1 VLGEGEGWM
10 VEVVEGDV
18 FRGPHETGADSL
30 IPGGVDGSRGMFMGQ
45 SRSLLLGWTGTTVVS
60 AAWAV
65 IVSKASSW
73 MTQTRG
79 MLERIV

>member
-1 VLGEGEGWM
+1 VYFG
-10 VEVVEGDV
+10 
-18 FRGPHETGADSL
+18 GPHETGADSL
-30 IPGGVDGSRGMFMGQ
+30 VPGGVDGSCGMFVGQ

-65 IVSKASSW
+65 IVSKVSSW
-73 MTQTRG
+73 KAQTRG